1 MGFNSG
7 FEGLNSNKPLDNIWQ
22 EVNICSVNGKQMI
35 TEGKVNPPQGENGI
49 VMRFESLMFS
59 ANQKNKEWTA
69 ITQSVSDEMGY
80 EVLCCQQTPAIF
92 RSSVVFL

>member
-1 MGFNSG
+1 
-7 FEGLNSNKPLDNIWQ
+7 
-22 EVNICSVNGKQMI
+22 
-35 TEGKVNPPQGENGI
+35 
-49 VMRFESLMFS
+49 MRFESLMFS

-92 RSSVVFL
+92 RSSVVFLWGYHQPNICASNVTC

>member
-35 TEGKVNPPQGENGI
+35 TEGKVNPP
-49 VMRFESLMFS
+49 
-59 ANQKNKEWTA
+59 
-69 ITQSVSDEMGY
+69 
-80 EVLCCQQTPAIF
+80 
-92 RSSVVFL
+92 